1 LILLSHPTGN
11 EFVRAILK
19 GLLEANELDSFHT
32 TISLDQSNAV
42 FPGLLSNVLSRR
54 RFPVPASKT
63 VANPWRELTRLFAAN
78 LALGFIT
85 HHESGWASLDAVY
98 QELDQ
103 LVTKRLYQRSTN
115 KHNQM
120 PSAVYSYED
129 ACLNSFRAAKHFGM
143 KRFYDLP
150 IAYWQTSRKLLQEE
164 AERCPDWEPTLYA
177 TRDSQAKVER
187 KTEEL
192 ELAEVVICPSKFVLH
207 SLPETIKEGKVCLV
221 AEFGSPVLNEELK
234 PEQILREKPIGAPL
248 RVLFAGSMGQRK
260 GLADLFAAFNMLNRK
275 DVELVVMGTPLLPLE
290 FYRKQGT
297 HFQHQPTRSHEE
309 VLRLMRSCHILAL
322 PSIVEGRALV
332 QQEAMVCGLPLIIT
346 ANTGGADLIDEGKT
360 GFLVPIRSPEKIAEK
375 INWFAD
381 HRNEIMAMGELAR
394 QKASQLTW
402 DGYRKKVLS
411 VILPIE
417 RRNNN

>member
-1 LILLSHPTGN
+1 MILLSHPTGN
-11 EFVRAILK
+11 EFVRAILT

-54 RFPVPASKT
+54 CFPVPASKT
-63 VANPWRELTRLFAAN
+63 VVNPWRELTRLFAGS
-78 LALGFIT
+78 LGLSFIT
-85 HHESGWASLDAVY
+85 QHESGWASLDSVY

-103 LVTKRLYQRSTN
+103 LVTKRLYERSSA

-120 PSAVYSYED
+120 PTAIYSYED
-129 ACLNSFRAAKHFGM
+129 ASLNSFRAAKHFGM

-164 AERCPDWEPTLYA
+164 AARWPDWEPTLYA

-187 KTEEL
+187 KSEEL
-192 ELAEVVICPSKFVLH
+192 ELAEVVICPSKFVLD
-207 SLPETIKEGKVCLV
+207 SLPETIKESKVCLV
-221 AEFGSPVLNEELK
+221 AEFGSPPLDNELT
-234 PEQILREKPIGAPL
+234 PEQRLTEKPGGAPL

-260 GLADLFAAFNMLNRK
+260 GLADLFAAFNMLKRK

-290 FYRKQGT
+290 FYRKQCA
-297 HFQHQPTRSHEE
+297 HFQHQTTRSHEE
-309 VLRLMRSCHILAL
+309 VLRLMQSCHILVL

-381 HRNEIMAMGELAR
+381 HRNEIATMGECAR
-394 QKASQLTW
+394 QKASLLTW

-411 VILPIE
+411 VILPME
-417 RRNNN
+417 RRDHN